1 MTLDQIATR
10 ASTVRM
16 QHAQYATYVAR
27 CERILQQA
35 HDFGWKVTLMLNGE
49 RAVRNAESLLGTHLR
64 VDFPPSTALSKLIYG
79 T

>member
-10 ASTVRM
+10 ASTVRT
-16 QHAQYATYVAR
+16 QHAQYASYVMR

-64 VDFPPSTALSKLIYG
+64 GDFPPSTSLSKLIYDI
-79 T
+79 